1 MFTIELTLTPI
12 APATMPEPLQ
22 DVLVVWAPKDGE
34 EPMLVLAYIDTHQ
47 IWRWAPEGD
56 AVENPQDFTHWA
68 KQPVLPDDLVA
79 HTRLPIQQRSISH
92 AH

>member
-56 AVENPQDFTHWA
+56 EVEKPQDFTHWA